1 MYKCKSC
8 LETLNKDNCFYIYS
22 LNKSNQKKKKRK
34 LRNSN
39 NNEVSSLF
47 LCDICYNKLS
57 SQEKKDYLNNIDNKE
72 PYFILDNIDDIDDI
86 EDKEI
91 NDDYDDYDNYYNKN
105 KKKKL
110 NTSDDSDDDSDEN
123 NNNNYNYKDENN
135 DEDNNNNYKDKDGFY
150 IPRPPSDSPP
160 TLSHINDEKS
170 NEEENNNNDI
180 VDDEEEEEENNINDE
195 KIKNQ
200 NEMFNYLF
208 GMNKGKTP
216 HFIIIEDI
224 NKNKNNTDEENNHY
238 DPSYENNQIKNK
250 RKNKNKTKS
259 PTKKDDE
266 EDEET
271 YEFSWLGDDINSIN
285 DLIKIGECYEEKKK
299 EKKRYNLNIH
309 KLNKLVKPLKELQ
322 KMIGLTNIKDAIFN
336 QIIYYLQDLDNK
348 NTDMLH
354 TVIEGPPGV
363 GKTHICHILAGI
375 YKSLGFLKNN
385 KVVSV
390 KRDDFIA
397 KYLGQTADKTRRKIE
412 EALGGVLF
420 IDEAYSMGDTEGR
433 DSYSKEAIDMLT
445 SYLSEH
451 PHDLICIVAGYKEA
465 LQQRFFSQNEG
476 LSRRFTH
483 RFELTDYSPED
494 LRLIFFKI
502 VEEGDW
508 NILDK
513 DKVPSDFFS
522 KNIKCFKYN
531 GGDMLTLFGYC
542 KKTHSK
548 RLLKIAKEEKILL
561 ENKKKL
567 NLEDIEGGLTLFLK
581 NPEYAKRLE
590 EDDSHMGLYT

>member
-1 MYKCKSC
+1 MYHCRDC
-8 LETLNKDNCFYIYS
+8 DLVLNKGNCIYISS
-22 LNKSNQKKKKRK
+22 LYEKTSLTFKKRK
-34 LRNSN
+34 LIDAKEINA
-39 NNEVSSLF
+39 SL
-47 LCDICYNKLS
+47 LCDLCYNKLTDKAKELYLS
-57 SQEKKDYLNNIDNKE
+57 NIDTNEFNLFLNCQDDIKLNNDYKNTNNKKIKIDN
-72 PYFILDNIDDIDDI
+72 Y
-86 EDKEI
+86 
-91 NDDYDDYDNYYNKN
+91 
-105 KKKKL
+105 
-110 NTSDDSDDDSDEN
+110 
-123 NNNNYNYKDENN
+123 
-135 DEDNNNNYKDKDGFY
+135 Y
-150 IPRPPSDSPP
+150 IPRPPSHSPP
-160 TLSHINDEKS
+160 PRKKPLNNTKLNNNKTKTKNKKKHNKKKNKKDNVGDNNKLNNDNDDDDDDDNDNDNDNDDDDDDNK
-170 NEEENNNNDI
+170 NLNNNNDL
-180 VDDEEEEEENNINDE
+180 
-195 KIKNQ
+195 
-200 NEMFNYLF
+200 FNYLF
-208 GMNKGKTP
+208 GLNKSKP
-216 HFIIIEDI
+216 SHFIIIDDMNNSNNTSE
-224 NKNKNNTDEENNHY
+224 NPYNEKNKNNDIH
-238 DPSYENNQIKNK
+238 IKNSIK
-250 RKNKNKTKS
+250 EKECEK
-259 PTKKDDE
+259 E
-266 EDEET
+266 EEGEEGEEGEV
-271 YEFSWLGDDINSIN
+271 YEFYWLGDDINSIN
-285 DLIKIGECYEEKKK
+285 DLIKIGESYEEKKK

-309 KLNKLVKPLKELQ
+309 KLNKLVDPLKELQ
-322 KMIGLTNIKDAIFN
+322 KMIGLTDIKDAIFN

-385 KVVSV
+385 KVISV

-397 KYLGQTADKTRRKIE
+397 KYLGQTADKTRHKIE

-420 IDEAYSMGDTEGR
+420 IDEAYSMGDIEGR

-465 LQQRFFSQNEG
+465 LQKRFFSQNEG
-476 LSRRFTH
+476 LSRRFAH

-513 DKVPSDFFS
+513 EKVPSDFFS

-567 NLEDIEGGLTLFLK
+567 NLEDIEEGLTLFLK

-590 EDDSHMGLYT
+590 EGDSHMGLYT